1 MNRRRRSLVLALL
14 GGAVLALAGQNH
26 VRPRLI
32 WNATASA
39 PIGLYAVQP
48 DPRPKIGEL
57 VVVRPDPMLARWMV
71 ERGYIG
77 RDVALVKRVAAVAG
91 AHVCRSGPQVI
102 INGRRAATALV
113 HDHLGRALPAWRG
126 CETLGR
132 GQLFVLNAAPA
143 SLDGRYFG
151 PTPVTAVVGRALP
164 IWAPARR

>member
-1 MNRRRRSLVLALL
+1 MSRRGRSFVLLL
-14 GGAVLALAGQNH
+14 GGAVLALAGQH
-26 VRPRLI
+26 PARPCLI

-48 DPRPKIGEL
+48 DPRPKVGEL
-57 VVVRPDPMLARWMV
+57 VVVQPDPMLARWMV

-102 INGRRAATALV
+102 INGRHAATALV
-113 HDHLGRALPAWRG
+113 RDHLGRALPAWSG
-126 CETLGR
+126 CETLVP
-132 GQLFVLNAAPA
+132 GQIFVLNAAPA

-151 PTPVTAVVGRALP
+151 PTPVTAVVGRAVP